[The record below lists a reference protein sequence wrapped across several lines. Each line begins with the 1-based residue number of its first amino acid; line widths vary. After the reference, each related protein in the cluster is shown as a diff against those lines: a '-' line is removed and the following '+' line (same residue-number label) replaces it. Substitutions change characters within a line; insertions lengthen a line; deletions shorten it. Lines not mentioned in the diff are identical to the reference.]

1 MLKIT
6 DYREH
11 AAECRRLA
19 SGAAL
24 PHIRDE
30 LQKMAEAWESLAQ
43 QRETILTRQGVI
55 PTAGSTSG

>member
-1 MLKIT
+1 VLKVT

-19 SGAAL
+19 SGAGL

-30 LQKMAEAWESLAQ
+30 LLKMAEAWEKLAQ
-43 QRETILTRQGVI
+43 QREHILAAKRIVEG
-55 PTAGSTSG
+55 AS